1 MPKGLVRYYGG
12 DDLHFIT
19 FSCYHRLPFLDTGEA
34 RNVFLEMLED
44 ARQKYLFR
52 VAGYVVMPEHVHL
65 LVSEPQIGTPSTVLQ
80 VVKQRTARKIHD
92 VIRGQMWQRRFYD
105 FNVFTQEK
113 VTEKLFYMHE
123 NPVKRGLVLSA
134 EEWSWSS
141 ARFYRSG
148 EQGVVRIRD
157 EEIVAMV
164 RRSERRF
171 LLSHPLLRKGWGTR
185 HFGNRCRK

>member
-1 MPKGLVRYYGG
+1 MPRGLVRYYGG

-19 FSCYHRLPFLDTGEA
+19 FSCYHRLPFLNTTEA
-34 RNVFLEMLED
+34 RDVFLEMLEE

-65 LVSEPQIGTPSTVLQ
+65 LLGEPQSGTLSTVLQ
-80 VVKQRTARKIHD
+80 VVKQRTARKVHD
-92 VIRGQMWQRRFYD
+92 VIRRQMWQRRFYD

-134 EEWSWSS
+134 EDWSWSS
-141 ARFYRSG
+141 ARFYSSG
-148 EQGVVRIRD
+148 KQGAVQILEERIPAYR
-157 EEIVAMV
+157 E
-164 RRSERRF
+164 
-171 LLSHPLLRKGWGTR
+171 P
-185 HFGNRCRK
+185 

>member
-19 FSCYHRLPFLDTGEA
+19 FSCYHRLPFLDTAEA
-34 RNVFLEMLED
+34 RSVFLEMLED
-44 ARQKYLFR
+44 ARRKYLFR

-148 EQGVVRIRD
+148 EQGVVKILD
-157 EEIVAMV
+157 EKIVACQ
-164 RRSERRF
+164 E
-171 LLSHPLLRKGWGTR
+171 LTR
-185 HFGNRCRK
+185 VSLV

>member
-1 MPKGLVRYYGG
+1 MPSGLARYYGG

-19 FSCYHRLPFLDTGEA
+19 FSCYHRLPFLGSADG
-34 RNVFLEMLED
+34 RDVFLEILEE

-52 VAGYVVMPEHVHL
+52 MIGYAVMPEHVHL
-65 LVSEPQIGTPSTVLQ
+65 LLSEPKASSLSTALQ
-80 VVKQRTARKIHD
+80 VVKQRSARKVYD
-92 VIRGQMWQRRFYD
+92 VIHGQMWQRRFYD

-141 ARFYRSG
+141 ARFYSSG
-148 EQGVVRIRD
+148 EQGMVKILD
-157 EEIVAMV
+157 EEIPAY
-164 RRSERRF
+164 RES
-171 LLSHPLLRKGWGTR
+171 S
-185 HFGNRCRK
+185 